1 MNLLKIFEDKDN
13 RIKIF
18 AILLV
23 VLYCILLIKILF
35 VLLAKYEVDGG
46 RGQLEQSLS
55 ITKKYNIL
63 DRNGELLATTVR
75 SYDFYISPSRVIF
88 PDEMIKKLNLLF
100 PDLITESIK
109 SKIKSKTNRLV
120 LIKKEITEEQKDA
133 IIKSGIEASEF
144 EKSSARVYPFG
155 SLFAHIVGYVN
166 SGFEGVF
173 GLERSQ
179 NERLQYEDITTSLD
193 ARVQANLHFH
203 LSKILEEYRAK
214 SGFGIALNIL
224 NGEIISLVSL
234 PDFDPKNIINPNGEE
249 MKNTAISS
257 SYEPGSVLKVVT
269 VAMGLANGLNEN
281 QTFKVSDQIRLDR
294 NFVLKDEHIK
304 KPNLKMSEILAF
316 SSNVG
321 SAKILE
327 EVGLE
332 KQREFYDKIGLFKTP
347 KLEISPFEVA
357 TPLYKPDKWAKSMHY
372 TMAYGYGTAVSPLQ
386 FSNIMRTIIGTGK
399 QGNLTLIKNNKEQEG
414 DVILTQKQVSSI
426 QNMIKEVIEIGTA
439 QTIKRKNG
447 YEICGKTST
456 TYKYDKSTRQWSN
469 TKRMIAFVGFFPC
482 HNPRYL
488 IFMGL
493 DEPHPKNGKP
503 YNTVQGGSV
512 IAPAMA
518 DVISEIAPILNI
530 KPDALSK

>member
-166 SGFEGVF
+166 SGFEGF
-173 GLERSQ
+173 
-179 NERLQYEDITTSLD
+179 
-193 ARVQANLHFH
+193 
-203 LSKILEEYRAK
+203 
-214 SGFGIALNIL
+214 
-224 NGEIISLVSL
+224 LV
-234 PDFDPKNIINPNGEE
+234 
-249 MKNTAISS
+249 
-257 SYEPGSVLKVVT
+257 
-269 VAMGLANGLNEN
+269 
-281 QTFKVSDQIRLDR
+281 
-294 NFVLKDEHIK
+294 
-304 KPNLKMSEILAF
+304 
-316 SSNVG
+316 
-321 SAKILE
+321 
-327 EVGLE
+327 
-332 KQREFYDKIGLFKTP
+332 
-347 KLEISPFEVA
+347 
-357 TPLYKPDKWAKSMHY
+357 
-372 TMAYGYGTAVSPLQ
+372 
-386 FSNIMRTIIGTGK
+386 
-399 QGNLTLIKNNKEQEG
+399 
-414 DVILTQKQVSSI
+414 
-426 QNMIKEVIEIGTA
+426 
-439 QTIKRKNG
+439 
-447 YEICGKTST
+447 
-456 TYKYDKSTRQWSN
+456 
-469 TKRMIAFVGFFPC
+469 
-482 HNPRYL
+482 
-488 IFMGL
+488 
-493 DEPHPKNGKP
+493 
-503 YNTVQGGSV
+503 
-512 IAPAMA
+512 
-518 DVISEIAPILNI
+518 
-530 KPDALSK
+530 